1 MVFLCV
7 KTCLLFWYK
16 KEFLDV
22 CMYGNSRLIL
32 IGNKFIKKTL
42 IESIVISYELY
53 YIGII
58 VVLKG
63 GNGSCYK

>member
-16 KEFLDV
+16 KEFVDLWR
-22 CMYGNSRLIL
+22 YGNSRLIL

-42 IESIVISYELY
+42 IKSIVISYELY